1 MASTTTLKVNGKEY
15 AVQFNNNNQVSG
27 VVKDGIMVDASQDP
41 LVKIL
46 QGMARYDD
54 GQKYS
59 KPQPKV
65 KIGDQVIKL
74 GNRYMTPAERESVK
88 SYTKEHLTGEGRSS
102 GSSKGH
108 DKETFD
114 KLTALIQKYENGKT
128 LTKTQQEELFKE
140 LKEMRKFYM
149 GCLSKDDLLA
159 MILG

>member
-27 VVKDGIMVDASQDP
+27 VVKDGIIVDASQDP

-46 QGMARYDD
+46 QEMERYDD

-65 KIGDQVIKL
+65 KIGDHIIKL
-74 GNRYMTPAERESVK
+74 GNRYMTPAERENVK
-88 SYTKEHLTGEGRSS
+88 SYTKEHLTGKGCSS

-108 DKETFD
+108 DKETLD
-114 KLTALIQKYENGKT
+114 KLTALIDKYSK
-128 LTKTQQEELFKE
+128 KKE
-140 LKEMRKFYM
+140 MEPLVKDLMEMRKFYY

>member
-46 QGMARYDD
+46 KDMPRYDD

-65 KIGDQVIKL
+65 KIGDAVIKL
-74 GNRYMTPAERESVK
+74 GNRYMTEAEREEVK
-88 SYTKEHLTGEGRSS
+88 NYTKDHTTGEGRKS
-102 GSSKGH
+102 GTGSAH
-108 DKETFD
+108 DRETFD
-114 KLTALIQKYENGKT
+114 KLSEMIKKYDGDKT
-128 LTKTQQEELFKE
+128 LTKAQQTELMNE
-140 LKEMRKFYM
+140 LKELRKFYM

-159 MILG
+159 MLLG

>member
-1 MASTTTLKVNGKEY
+1 MASTTTLKVNGKEFT
-15 AVQFNNNNQVSG
+15 VQFNNNNQVSG

-41 LVKIL
+41 LVKIF
-46 QGMARYDD
+46 QEMPRYDD

-74 GNRYMTPAERESVK
+74 GNRYMTLAEREEVK
-88 SYTKEHLTGEGRSS
+88 NYTKDHTTGEGRSTARS
-102 GSSKGH
+102 GGH
-108 DKETFD
+108 DRETFD
-114 KLTALIQKYENGKT
+114 KLSELIKKYDGNKA
-128 LTKTQQEELFKE
+128 LTKAQQEELLGE

-159 MILG
+159 MLMG

>member
-1 MASTTTLKVNGKEY
+1 MSSTTTLKVNGKEY

-46 QGMARYDD
+46 QDMPRFND
-54 GQKYS
+54 GQSHS

-65 KIGDQVIKL
+65 KIGEQIVKL
-74 GNRYMTPAERESVK
+74 GNRYMTLAEREEVK
-88 SYTKEHLTGEGRSS
+88 NYTKDHTTGEGRRS
-102 GSSKGH
+102 GGGSGH

-114 KLTALIQKYENGKT
+114 KLNALIQKYDGNKA
-128 LTKTQQEELFKE
+128 LTKAQQEELLGE

-159 MILG
+159 MLMG

>member
-27 VVKDGIMVDASQDP
+27 VVKDGVMVDASQDP

-46 QGMARYDD
+46 GEMPRYDD
-54 GQKYS
+54 GQQHS
-59 KPQPKV
+59 KPQPKI
-65 KIGDQVIKL
+65 KIGDQIIKL
-74 GNRYMTPAERESVK
+74 GNRYMTLAEREEVK
-88 SYTKEHLTGEGRSS
+88 SYTKDHTTGEGRSS
-102 GSSKGH
+102 GASKGH

-114 KLTALIQKYENGKT
+114 KLSALIGKYSKKKEMEP
-128 LTKTQQEELFKE
+128 LVEE

-159 MILG
+159 MLLG